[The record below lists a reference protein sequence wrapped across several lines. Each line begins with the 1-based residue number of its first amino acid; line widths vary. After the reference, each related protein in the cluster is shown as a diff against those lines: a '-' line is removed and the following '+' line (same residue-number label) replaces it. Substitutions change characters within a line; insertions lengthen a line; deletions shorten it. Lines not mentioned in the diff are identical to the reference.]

1 MPSPTTTGHALL
13 SLIALRPNWSTYEL
27 AGQVVRNLRFLWPR
41 AESRVYDEAR
51 TLVRKG
57 LLHSRHV
64 GTGRRPRTVYTISE
78 TGQHELD
85 SWLATPSSSIRLQSD
100 GLLRILVGRL
110 ATTTQLLNAVHQVR
124 QDADTLFAQGRLT
137 GEEYLAGTAPFQD
150 DVAYRALVFDFLFH
164 YARMLQD
171 WADRTETVIAGWA
184 DQPPDTQAAIEHI
197 RTLVDEL
204 PPATNATPQPGQ

>member
-27 AGQVVRNLRFLWPR
+27 AGQVARNLRFLWPR

-57 LLHSRHV
+57 LVHSRHA

-78 TGQHELD
+78 AGQQELD
-85 SWLATPSSSIRLQSD
+85 SWLATPSGSIRLQSD

-110 ATTTQLLNAVHQVR
+110 ATTTQLLNAVDQIR

-137 GEEYLAGTAPFQD
+137 GEEYLAGTAP
-150 DVAYRALVFDFLFH
+150 VPGRRRLPRARVRLLVPLRPH
-164 YARMLQD
+164 AARL
-171 WADRTETVIAGWA
+171 G
-184 DQPPDTQAAIEHI
+184 QPH
-197 RTLVDEL
+197 RNRHHRLGR
-204 PPATNATPQPGQ
+204 PATRHRSRHRTHPRTRRPTAAHHRPHP

>member
-1 MPSPTTTGHALL
+1 MPSQTTTGHALL

-27 AGQVVRNLRFLWPR
+27 VGQVARNLRFLWPR

-57 LLHSRHV
+57 LLHSQPA

-78 TGQHELD
+78 AGQQELN
-85 SWLATPSSSIRLQSD
+85 SWLAAPSGSIRLQSD

-110 ATTTQLLNAVHQVR
+110 ATTTQLLDAVNQIR
-124 QDADTLFAQGRLT
+124 QDAETLFDQGRLT

-150 DVAYRALVFDFLFH
+150 DVAYRALVYDFLFH
-164 YARMLQD
+164 YARILHD
-171 WADRTETVIAGWA
+171 WADRTETVLTGWA
-184 DQPPDTQAAIEHI
+184 DHLPDTPAAIEHI
-197 RTLVDEL
+197 RTLVDQL
-204 PPATNATPQPGQ
+204 PPTNPTTT